1 VKAAGSF
8 LIVSMLL
15 GVCAALAALAIG
27 ALTGATISPPGGAL
41 LGGAFGLSG
50 GALTTSPVRAPRGM
64 LTIAR
69 GVLAGGTAALVVVL
83 LRRP

>member
-1 VKAAGSF
+1 MKAAGSF

-15 GVCAALAALAIG
+15 GACAALAAVAIG
-27 ALTGATISPPGGAL
+27 ALTGATVSPPGGAL

-50 GALTTSPVRAPRGM
+50 GALTTSPVRAPRAM

-69 GVLAGGTAALVVVL
+69 GVIAGATAALVVVFL
-83 LRRP
+83 QRA

>member
-1 VKAAGSF
+1 MKAAGAF
-8 LIVSMLL
+8 VIVSMLL
-15 GVCAALAALAIG
+15 GACAALAAVAIG

-50 GALTTSPVRAPRGM
+50 GAVTTSPVRGPRAI

-69 GVLAGGTAALVVVL
+69 GVLAGGTAAMVVVL